1 NRKEMLQH
9 KELTLNGYGD
19 VSELVSFYK
28 GKNEAYFPRTELRNE
43 RVIKY
48 HYNNLS
54 QYPTISGIE
63 LKGCGFLPFQATE
76 FSGELA
82 EIMRSVE
89 FSKVLFDAIV
99 SNNFEQGWTQ
109 ISEKFDDLNPVSDQM
124 AKNRKTQLLVA
135 YKKEF
140 TKGL

>member
-1 NRKEMLQH
+1 M
-9 KELTLNGYGD
+9 
-19 VSELVSFYK
+19 
-28 GKNEAYFPRTELRNE
+28 
-43 RVIKY
+43 IKY

-63 LKGCGFLPFQATE
+63 LKGCGFLPIKATE

-82 EIMRSVE
+82 EIMRSVD

-99 SNNFEQGWTQ
+99 ANNFESGWTQ
-109 ISEKFDDLNPVSDQM
+109 ISEKFDELNPVSDQM

-135 YKKEF
+135 Y
-140 TKGL
+140 